1 MPDNRLLPHWRLE
14 LRLAPNSAAGI
25 GDTRSPLNQTS
36 FETTIEEPI
45 GRREL
50 REPPVV
56 AGNGDGSGGR
66 FFEGTPD
73 WLRGDNA
80 PDEGVRV
87 RMHPATLRFDD
98 DALEAEFTNEYF
110 DRTLVQVRWAVV
122 LGMLLYGVYGV
133 VDFWLAPLQRT
144 QIWLIRYAVV
154 VPAGLLT
161 LAFSYTPHFRKY
173 RDPALSLLL
182 LIALAGIIAMTT
194 ITPPPTNSLYDV
206 GLFMVIVYAFTLV
219 RLSVPYAVAISAL
232 TLGFYLTAAL
242 TLNDTAAPVISS
254 NLFFLFGMVVLGF
267 FSNYSMGRYSRSNFL
282 QRRLISARTDELERK
297 NSELMMKNQ
306 MLAES
311 RAANIRTARRSEQIF
326 SALSEALPGH
336 VLDEKYRIKEK
347 IGSGGFGTV
356 YRGEH
361 ILLHHPVAIKVFRP
375 AVGREGAESLER
387 FRLEGISACRVNHP
401 NAVTV
406 LDFDVSAGSLA
417 YLVMEL
423 LEGHSLAH
431 ELRSVG
437 KLPPAR
443 AAEIACAVCD
453 ALEQAHAAGIVHR
466 DIKPS
471 NVFLHGSNGDQLV
484 KVIDFGIAKLT
495 DASEVPG
502 AETNTMSGTFLGTP
516 AYMAPERVFDLPYDG
531 RADVYAV
538 GVMIYEMVSGRLP
551 FETTSGG
558 HLSLMRMHA
567 IEEPPELTAV
577 VPDAHPSLD
586 AAVKRAMAK
595 DPEQRPT
602 AAELGGMLRSLV
614 QEIRTAGRTRRSSDS
629 LRS

>member
-1 MPDNRLLPHWRLE
+1 M
-14 LRLAPNSAAGI
+14 
-25 GDTRSPLNQTS
+25 TRPTIQ
-36 FETTIEEPI
+36 TTIEEPI

-50 REPPVV
+50 REPPLIS
-56 AGNGDGSGGR
+56 AGRDTRSG
-66 FFEGTPD
+66 FLDDTPE

-80 PDEGVRV
+80 PADGVVV
-87 RMHPATLRFDD
+87 RWHPLTLRFADD
-98 DALEAEFTNEYF
+98 ELEAEFTNEYF
-110 DRTLVQVRWAVV
+110 NRTRVQVRWAIV
-122 LGMLLYGVYGV
+122 LGMLLYAVYGV
-133 VDFWLAPLQRT
+133 VDFWLAPEQRE

-161 LAFSYTPHFRKY
+161 LAFSYTRHFRKY
-173 RDPALSLLL
+173 RDAALSLLL
-182 LIALAGIIAMTT
+182 LIALVGIIVMTA

-232 TLGFYLTAAL
+232 TIGLYLTAGL
-242 TLNDTAAPVISS
+242 TLNDTATAVLGS

-297 NSELMMKNQ
+297 NSELVMKNQ
-306 MLAES
+306 LLAES
-311 RAANIRTARRSEQIF
+311 RAANLRTARRSEQIF

-336 VLDEKYRIKEK
+336 VLDEKYRIAEK

-423 LEGHSLAH
+423 LEGRSLAH
-431 ELRSVG
+431 QLRSVG
-437 KLPPAR
+437 KLAPAR
-443 AAEIACAVCD
+443 AVEIACAVCE
-453 ALEQAHAAGIVHR
+453 ALAQAHAAGIVHR

-471 NVFLHGSNGDQLV
+471 NVFLHGSNGDQVV

-495 DASEVPG
+495 DASDVPG
-502 AETNTMSGTFLGTP
+502 AETNTMSGMFLGTP

-551 FETTSGG
+551 FHTTSGG

-577 VPDAHPSLD
+577 VPDAHPGLD
-586 AAVKRAMAK
+586 SAVKRAMAK
-595 DPEQRPT
+595 DPEHRPT
-602 AAELGGMLRSLV
+602 AAELGGVLKDLV
-614 QEIRTAGRTRRSSDS
+614 QEMRTAGRTRRASDS
-629 LRS
+629 PRS

>member
-1 MPDNRLLPHWRLE
+1 MPE
-14 LRLAPNSAAGI
+14 TTI
-25 GDTRSPLNQTS
+25 QTS
-36 FETTIEEPI
+36 IEEPI

-50 REPPVV
+50 RDPPVMS
-56 AGNGDGSGGR
+56 AGRDTRSG
-66 FFEGTPD
+66 FHDDTPE

-80 PDEGVRV
+80 PAEGLSVRW
-87 RMHPATLRFDD
+87 HPLTLRFQDEE
-98 DALEAEFTNEYF
+98 LEAEFTNEYF
-110 DRTLVQVRWAVV
+110 DRTRVQVRWAIV
-122 LGMLLYGVYGV
+122 LGMLLYAVYGV
-133 VDFWLAPLQRT
+133 VDFWLAPAQRE
-144 QIWLIRYAVV
+144 QIWLIRYAIV

-161 LAFSYTPHFRKY
+161 LGFSYTQHFRKY
-173 RDPALSLLL
+173 RDAALSALL

-194 ITPPPTNSLYDV
+194 LTPPPTNSLYDV

-232 TLGFYLTAAL
+232 TIAFYLMAGL
-242 TLNDTAAPVISS
+242 TLNDTATPVLGS
-254 NLFFLFGMVVLGF
+254 NLFFLFGMVLLGF
-267 FSNYSMGRYSRSNFL
+267 FSNYSMARYSRSNFL

-306 MLAES
+306 LLAES

-336 VLDEKYRIKEK
+336 VLDEKYRIAEK

-423 LEGHSLAH
+423 LEGHSLAQ
-431 ELRSVG
+431 ELRSIG
-437 KLPPAR
+437 KLPPGR
-443 AAEIACAVCD
+443 AAEVACAVCD
-453 ALEQAHAAGIVHR
+453 ALAQAHAAGIVHR

-471 NVFLHGSNGDQLV
+471 NVFLHGTNGDQVV

-495 DASEVPG
+495 DASAVPG
-502 AETNTMSGTFLGTP
+502 AETNTMSGMFLGTP

-577 VPDAHPSLD
+577 APDAHPSLD
-586 AAVKRAMAK
+586 TAVKRAMAK

-602 AAELGGMLRSLV
+602 AAELGGMLKSLV
-614 QEIRTAGRTRRSSDS
+614 QEMRMAGRSRRATDS
-629 LRS
+629 PRS